1 MARGPKPVPFTLS
14 PEERAALAALVRAH
28 RTGQA
33 LAQRARIVLACGPS
47 PAPRTRAWRRRLGS
61 AAPV

>member
-14 PEERAALAALVRAH
+14 PEERTALAALVRGH

-47 PAPRTRAWRRRLGS
+47 RARPMPVWHERSES
-61 AAPV
+61 AAPA